1 MSNAAI
7 IVGEVTHERE
17 RPAKHAFIY
26 PLFCVRL
33 PLSALDS
40 VDAVLP
46 INRRGIA
53 AFKTRDHGA
62 RDGSSLFDWIAAL
75 LQREA
80 VSVTSPLAEV
90 DLITFPRLLG
100 FVFNPVSF
108 YVCRSAEGDV
118 LAVVVEVN
126 NTFGETHSY
135 LLTPSLGAHLQSGET
150 LFATKQLHVSPFNQ
164 VVGRYSFRFNFSPQQ
179 WLARIDYDDGDG
191 HLLHTHISGRAQPM
205 TAANLRAALLR
216 FPLQSFA
223 VVARIHWHALRL
235 AIKRVPFYGKL
246 TSRMTGISRS

>member
-1 MSNAAI
+1 MSAAAI

-17 RPAKHAFIY
+17 RPAKHAFTY

-33 PLSALDS
+33 PLSKLDS

-46 INRRGIA
+46 VNRRGIA
-53 AFKTRDHGA
+53 SFRTTDHGA
-62 RDGSSLFDWIAAL
+62 RDGGSLVDWIAKL
-75 LQREA
+75 LQRE
-80 VSVTSPLAEV
+80 SVALASPLAEV
-90 DLITFPRLLG
+90 DLITFPRLFG

-108 YVCRSAEGDV
+108 YVCRSADDAV

-135 LLTPSLGAHLQSGET
+135 LLTSSGGTSMHSGET
-150 LFATKQLHVSPFNQ
+150 LFATKQLHVSPFNE
-164 VVGRYSFRFNFSPQQ
+164 VVGHYSFRFNFSPEQ
-179 WLARIDYDDGDG
+179 WLARIDYDDGHG
-191 HLLHTHISGRAQPM
+191 HLLHTHISGRAQAM
-205 TAANLRAALLR
+205 TRSNFRAALFR

-223 VVARIHWHALRL
+223 VVARIHWHAFRL